1 MNQQTRNILFMV
13 SSIAVIIGAAMPL
26 FMLKM
31 PWVPYIYA
39 FGAAGMAVCRLT
51 FRYKGKNFRLKRLYH
66 IETFSSLF
74 LVASSYFMFKEDPDW
89 IMLLT
94 VAAVLQLYTSILI
107 PRVSK
112 KEKNKLLPTSPL
124 PCPVALRGVSVREYR
139 GSAQRAR
146 GLEYKEEPPDSA
158 FIGRRRRKGDGGK
171 RARTVRAKR
180 VPQTPTV
187 TVATNPKAR

>member
-74 LVASSYFMFKEDPDW
+74 GSLLIFHVQRRSRLDYVAYCRCCPTIIYIDSHSASIQERRKISYS
-89 IMLLT
+89 
-94 VAAVLQLYTSILI
+94 Q
-107 PRVSK
+107 
-112 KEKNKLLPTSPL
+112 PL
-124 PCPVALRGVSVREYR
+124 PCRAPVALRGV
-139 GSAQRAR
+139 
-146 GLEYKEEPPDSA
+146 LH
-158 FIGRRRRKGDGGK
+158 RKI
-171 RARTVRAKR
+171 
-180 VPQTPTV
+180 
-187 TVATNPKAR
+187 

>member
-94 VAAVLQLYTSILI
+94 VDAVLQLYTSILI

-112 KEKNKLLPTSPL
+112 KEEK
-124 PCPVALRGVSVREYR
+124 
-139 GSAQRAR
+139 
-146 GLEYKEEPPDSA
+146 
-158 FIGRRRRKGDGGK
+158 
-171 RARTVRAKR
+171 
-180 VPQTPTV
+180 
-187 TVATNPKAR
+187 

>member
-74 LVASSYFMFKEDPDW
+74 LVASSYFMFKEMTP
-89 IMLLT
+89 IGLCCLLS
-94 VAAVLQLYTSILI
+94 LLSYNYIHRFSFREYQ
-107 PRVSK
+107 RK
-112 KEKNKLLPTSPL
+112 KKNKLLPNTSLAVPRSITKCHKTAWRKRLLFNPL
-124 PCPVALRGVSVREYR
+124 PC
-139 GSAQRAR
+139 RA
-146 GLEYKEEPPDSA
+146 P
-158 FIGRRRRKGDGGK
+158 
-171 RARTVRAKR
+171 
-180 VPQTPTV
+180 
-187 TVATNPKAR
+187 

>member
-66 IETFSSLF
+66 ILLSLF
-74 LVASSYFMFKEDPDW
+74 GSLFIFHVQRRSRLDYVAYRRRCPTIIYIDSHSASIKERRKISYSQTPP
-89 IMLLT
+89 LPCP
-94 VAAVLQLYTSILI
+94 VALRGVAYKIGAEAKGKYIS
-107 PRVSK
+107 P
-112 KEKNKLLPTSPL
+112 SPL

-139 GSAQRAR
+139 GSAR
-146 GLEYKEEPPDSA
+146 
-158 FIGRRRRKGDGGK
+158 
-171 RARTVRAKR
+171 RAKGLK
-180 VPQTPTV
+180 Q
-187 TVATNPKAR
+187 KQ

>member
-51 FRYKGKNFRLKRLYH
+51 FRYKREKFPVKKTLPHRNILL
-66 IETFSSLF
+66 SL

-112 KEKNKLLPTSPL
+112 KEEK
-124 PCPVALRGVSVREYR
+124 
-139 GSAQRAR
+139 
-146 GLEYKEEPPDSA
+146 
-158 FIGRRRRKGDGGK
+158 
-171 RARTVRAKR
+171 
-180 VPQTPTV
+180 
-187 TVATNPKAR
+187 

>member
-107 PRVSK
+107 PRGVAYKIGAEAKGKYIS
-112 KEKNKLLPTSPL
+112 PSPL

-139 GSAQRAR
+139 GSAR
-146 GLEYKEEPPDSA
+146 
-158 FIGRRRRKGDGGK
+158 
-171 RARTVRAKR
+171 RAKGLK
-180 VPQTPTV
+180 Q
-187 TVATNPKAR
+187 KQ

>member
-94 VAAVLQLYTSILI
+94 VAAVLQFLIFPIFDLLFPEGIVYHNFPVIDTNAIQTRLSRLWYGRSNLLQRPHTSSMFS
-107 PRVSK
+107 PQRTSK
-112 KEKNKLLPTSPL
+112 VLLAVL
-124 PCPVALRGVSVREYR
+124 A
-139 GSAQRAR
+139 
-146 GLEYKEEPPDSA
+146 PP
-158 FIGRRRRKGDGGK
+158 
-171 RARTVRAKR
+171 
-180 VPQTPTV
+180 
-187 TVATNPKAR
+187 

>member
-94 VAAVLQLYTSILI
+94 GRRCPTIIYIDSHSASI
-107 PRVSK
+107 
-112 KEKNKLLPTSPL
+112 KERRKISYSQPLPL
-124 PCPVALRGVSVREYR
+124 PCPVVLRGV
-139 GSAQRAR
+139 
-146 GLEYKEEPPDSA
+146 LH
-158 FIGRRRRKGDGGK
+158 RKI
-171 RARTVRAKR
+171 
-180 VPQTPTV
+180 
-187 TVATNPKAR
+187 

>member
-39 FGAAGMAVCRLT
+39 FGAAGMAVC
-51 FRYKGKNFRLKRLYH
+51 RLYH

-112 KEKNKLLPTSPL
+112 KEEK
-124 PCPVALRGVSVREYR
+124 
-139 GSAQRAR
+139 
-146 GLEYKEEPPDSA
+146 
-158 FIGRRRRKGDGGK
+158 
-171 RARTVRAKR
+171 
-180 VPQTPTV
+180 
-187 TVATNPKAR
+187 